1 MNEEKTQIADRVA
14 SALNAELDKRLYYVE
29 SVVLRHKKTGDIKLC
44 RVFSWRDDDGSL
56 HHDYFSHNQ
65 QPTKIKKSLV
75 TRGYSLPLNKQGLL
89 MTDRQLKK
97 EMFSCA
103 IGLVV

>member
-1 MNEEKTQIADRVA
+1 MTEKTTQQPLGVA
-14 SALNAELDKRLYYVE
+14 SDLNAELDKRLYYVE
-29 SVVLRHKKTGDIKLC
+29 PVALRHKKTGDIKLC
-44 RVFSWRDDDGSL
+44 RVFSWRDDDGRL

-65 QPTKIKKSLV
+65 QPTKITKSLV
-75 TRGYSLPLNKQGLL
+75 SRGYSLPLNKQGLL
-89 MTDRQLKK
+89 MTARQLKK